1 MIFSH
6 FFLVLNFIL
15 IFYQII
21 QKWKLL
27 RIEEFLKDL
36 NKKEPKTVFLILL
49 NKHIFMGNSYLDKPI
64 TTKKTNWEENR
75 SLKYAVC

>member
-15 IFYQII
+15 IFYPII

-36 NKKEPKTVFLILL
+36 NKKEPNTVFLILL
-49 NKHIFMGNSYLDKPI
+49 NKQIFMGNSYLDKPI